1 MEYITEAK
9 KFIQRAENADS
20 PEVIK
25 TDLEMAEWF
34 LSRAIEELEQM
45 PSQGPRRASHT
56 RISS

>member
-20 PEVIK
+20 PEVIR